1 MKHPNP
7 QPDIDTLRDEIRHH
21 EYRYYV
27 LDDPEISDAEFDRLM
42 NELKKIEAEHPEL
55 ITPDSPTQR
64 VGGKP
69 REGFVKIAH
78 SAPMLSLDN
87 AYNEE
92 ELRDWERRVHELSG
106 RKDIEYVCELKLD
119 GMSLAL
125 RYEDGKLVRG
135 ITRGD
140 GSIGEDVTS
149 NVRTVRS
156 VPLSI
161 SRDKLKQAGIPFDFE
176 VRGEMLMPIASFKKM
191 NEERA
196 KQELSQFANP
206 RNATAGTVRQLEPS
220 ITAQRRLDYFAY
232 MLLGKTGGDARRPTN
247 SNSGYGGTGVPAR
260 AITVFPNHWQTLN
273 ALDDAGFKVNPRR
286 ALATNFEEILEFI
299 NQWEDKRE
307 TLPYEIDGVVIK
319 VNSTALQREL
329 GFTGKAPRWAIAYKY
344 AGRGGTTQIENIH
357 VQVGRTGKLTP
368 VAELKPVPIGGT
380 TVSRATLHNMDE
392 IERLG
397 VKMGDWV
404 EVERGGDVIPK
415 VTRVVD
421 DKDHPRGN
429 KSFHMPDKCPVCG
442 GHVVRA
448 EGEADHRCVNQKCP
462 AKLRE
467 TILHFASR
475 GVMNIDGMGDA
486 LVTQLTERGMVKD
499 VADIYKLTKTQL
511 LSLERMGEKS
521 ADNVLRE
528 IENSKKLPLE
538 RVIYGLGIRFVGERT
553 AQFLAEHFGDISA
566 LENAGEEELQQVEEV
581 GPRIAKSI
589 VEFFAEPRNRELVEE
604 LRAAGLTLKGKK
616 KQRGTKLAGKT
627 FVLTGTLANYT
638 RDEAKKLIEDAGG
651 KVVGSVSKKTDYVV
665 AGADAGSKLD
675 KAKELGVAVVD
686 EKGMEQLLG

>member
-1 MKHPNP
+1 MSSIK
-7 QPDIDTLRDEIRHH
+7 QSVQDGIESLRDEIRRH

-42 NELKKIEAEHPEL
+42 NELKKLEAAHPEL
-55 ITPDSPTQR
+55 ITSDSPTQR

-69 REGFVKIAH
+69 REGFVKVAH
-78 SAPMLSLDN
+78 SVPMLSLDN
-87 AYNEE
+87 AYSEE
-92 ELRDWERRVHELSG
+92 ELRNWERRVHELSG

-125 RYEDGKLVRG
+125 RYEDGKLGRG

-140 GSIGEDVTS
+140 GNTGEDVTS

-161 SRDKLKQAGIPFDFE
+161 SHEKLKKAGIPADFE

-220 ITAQRRLDYFAY
+220 ITAQRRLDYFTY
-232 MLLGKTGGDARRPTN
+232 MLIANGRTIFN
-247 SNSGYGGTGVPAR
+247 Q
-260 AITVFPNHWQTLN
+260 HWQTLN
-273 ALDDAGFKVNPRR
+273 ALEDAGFKVNPRR
-286 ALATNFEEILEFI
+286 ALADNFDEVWKFIGEWEE
-299 NQWEDKRE
+299 KRE
-307 TLPYEIDGVVIK
+307 SLPYEIDGVVIK

-344 AGRGGTTQIENIH
+344 AARGGITQIENIH

-397 VKMGDWV
+397 VKIGDWV

-415 VTRVVD
+415 VTRVIDD
-421 DKDHPRGN
+421 DKHPRGR
-429 KSFHMPDKCPVCG
+429 KSFHMPEKCPVCG

-486 LVTQLTERGMVKD
+486 LVTQLTERQMVKD
-499 VADIYKLTKTQL
+499 VADIYKLTKTDL
-511 LSLERMGEKS
+511 LKLERMGDKS
-521 ADNVLRE
+521 AQNVLNE
-528 IENSKKLPLE
+528 IANSKKLPLE

-566 LENAGEEELQQVEEV
+566 LEKAGEEELQQVEEV

-589 VEFFAEPRNRELVEE
+589 VEFFAEPKNRELVDE

-616 KQRGTKLAGKT
+616 KERGTKLAGKT
-627 FVLTGTLANYT
+627 FVLTGTLTNYT

-651 KVVGSVSKKTDYVV
+651 KVAGSVSKRTDYVV

-675 KAKELGVAVVD
+675 KARELGVAVLD
-686 EKGMEQLLG
+686 EKGMEDLIKSY